1 MTRRPHPGGAPRPA
15 SGTRQARDLLR
26 VAFGPSIVALVVI
39 AAVVLLQLLIANSDM
54 TGAFGAIASMWLAV
68 HQVPVSIAGS
78 ALGVMPLLP
87 VLAMIYG
94 TARTTAAATTSASW
108 FVMRWVVASAIG
120 GPILIAA
127 LCLAVIHDAASVL
140 TDLQTPDALRAFGG
154 VLVVHAIGAVAGVGS
169 RIGRR
174 LLRSSP
180 LPSWLFDAVRA
191 AAAGVLALMG
201 LSGVITAGSL
211 VVHWS
216 TMHELYA
223 ITDSVFGQLSLTV
236 LSVLY
241 VPNVMVGAAAVVV
254 GSSAHVGL
262 ATFSSFTVFGGD
274 IPALPILA
282 AAPTPPLG
290 PVWVALMI
298 VAAVS
303 GVALGQQCAR
313 RPLPPLTALAKV
325 AVAAALAAVTM
336 AVLGYAGGGT
346 LGNFG
351 EVGVD
356 QATFGPAVFL
366 WFAGIGG
373 LTVAMSGGLA
383 PRVRR
388 PAVKSEPEPTPRDES
403 DDVLVADAD
412 EVRSGGEMRAAESPA
427 TEQVDV
433 TSGEPAAAAMGES
446 GRRKPDREEMDL
458 EEIDPEEHFVVDEA
472 DHRSVVD
479 EANGRGVVD
488 EADRRSVVDE
498 AAGWGVV
505 EDPEEHFVV
514 DEADGRGVVD
524 EANSRGVVDEAN
536 SRGVVDEADGRGVV
550 DEADGRSVVDEPG
563 DHRRGTE

>member
-524 EANSRGVVDEAN
+524 EA
-536 SRGVVDEADGRGVV
+536 
-550 DEADGRSVVDEPG
+550 DGRSVVDEPG